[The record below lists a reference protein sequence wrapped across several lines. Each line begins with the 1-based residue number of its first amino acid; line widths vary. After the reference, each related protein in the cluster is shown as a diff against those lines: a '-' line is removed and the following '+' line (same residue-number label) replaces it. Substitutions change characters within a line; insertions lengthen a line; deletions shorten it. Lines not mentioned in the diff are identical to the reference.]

1 MGGLFSKK
9 VGKKGILVLGLDNAG
24 KTTTFQQ
31 LISGFDLSAEDI
43 ETAPTIGQN
52 IDVTTYKNIKFNVV
66 DMGGSSDSR
75 GLWQDNFD
83 EAHAVIFI
91 IDSSDPDRLEESKNE
106 IHKLLAEPM
115 LSKCVFLFLANK
127 QDVSGAV
134 PPEEIEEFLEL
145 HMADQVNS
153 LFGISATNAEGLEVA
168 MTWLSKRLKE
178 QKK

>member
-66 DMGGSSDSR
+66 DMGGSSDVFIFWLLGWMFVRDFLVERKSRVDVCAGFLVERESR
-75 GLWQDNFD
+75 GGCLCGNR
-83 EAHAVIFI
+83 VL
-91 IDSSDPDRLEESKNE
+91 RGNRGV
-106 IHKLLAEPM
+106 
-115 LSKCVFLFLANK
+115 CVLCCFRVFF
-127 QDVSGAV
+127 V
-134 PPEEIEEFLEL
+134 PC
-145 HMADQVNS
+145 
-153 LFGISATNAEGLEVA
+153 
-168 MTWLSKRLKE
+168 
-178 QKK
+178 